1 MNMIANETFAS
12 DSVRLSETAWLL
24 GQPSL
29 DNYLSFIRNQVIDGR
44 SLKRR
49 DLIDEWRNANDYYY
63 DLEVSEAGLADRID
77 VRSLDRRLQPLVD
90 AIVADD
96 RYQDAFD
103 SVPTR
108 IAMVELDNLIV
119 SQLHIDISHTDRL
132 ESRLGRGAED
142 CRIVALLSAAGPGRA
157 AAERKAHGKE
167 PIHILVDILR
177 FQVPRGKTSRPGPD
191 ARPEGSRVDAGILG
205 LKVGYSSNFLSV
217 IESDKRM
224 VLHNGHHRA
233 YALRAMGYTHAPC
246 IIQTVT
252 RTDELNLVASREV
265 TESPSHYFK
274 SARPLSSRTSSIRR
288 IRKVFQLPRILRM
301 VEVSFEVR
309 EFEVAG

>member
-1 MNMIANETFAS
+1 MNKIANEVFAS
-12 DSVRLSETAWLL
+12 NSSPLSETVWLL

-29 DNYLSFIRNQVIDGR
+29 DNYLSFVRNQVVDGR
-44 SLKRR
+44 GMKRK
-49 DLIDEWRNANDYYY
+49 DLVDEWREANDYYY
-63 DLEVSEAGLADRID
+63 DLEVSEAGLADKIG
-77 VRSLDRRLQPLVD
+77 VRALDRRLQPLVD
-90 AIVADD
+90 EIIADD

-103 SVPTR
+103 TVPTR
-108 IAMVELDNLIV
+108 IAMVELDKLIV
-119 SQLHIDISHTDRL
+119 SQLHIDISHTGRL
-132 ESRLGRGAED
+132 ETRLGRGAKTAD
-142 CRIVALLSAAGPGRA
+142 L
-157 AAERKAHGKE
+157 
-167 PIHILVDILR
+167 LR
-177 FQVPRGKTSRPGPD
+177 FCQPLDRAEPPLNVRRTGKNRYTFWSTSSDFRFHEAKLLGQD
-191 ARPEGSRVDAGILG
+191 QMSNNGAISASSGVLG

-265 TESPSHYFK
+265 TEAPAHYFK
-274 SARPLSSRTSSIRR
+274 AARPPLLKDFFDSR

-301 VEVSFEVR
+301 VEVSFDVR
-309 EFEVAG
+309 EFEVVG